1 LQLGSVN
8 GFVNIGGFLAS
19 FIMMAIVGLVLDWNN
34 HGQSQSLLF
43 SLENFKFAIPFH
55 FAVTII
61 GLMFYLR
68 ELKGTKAV
76 EGMKE

>member
-1 LQLGSVN
+1 
-8 GFVNIGGFLAS
+8 
-19 FIMMAIVGLVLDWNN
+19 M
-34 HGQSQSLLF
+34 
-43 SLENFKFAIPFH
+43 PFH
-55 FAVTII
+55 FVVTII